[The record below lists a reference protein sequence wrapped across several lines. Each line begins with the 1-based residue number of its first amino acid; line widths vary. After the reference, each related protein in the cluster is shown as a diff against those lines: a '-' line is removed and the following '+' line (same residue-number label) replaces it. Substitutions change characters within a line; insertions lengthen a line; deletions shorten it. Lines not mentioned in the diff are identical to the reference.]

1 MNIMTIILIIYYV
14 VGGVYYAGKCI
25 EGIYLQNKINRD
37 NVCRIGIAGGLYGI
51 FWLPMVVY
59 YVIGRLI
66 SSNVSGGQIYIDFI
80 KYIFYPMRM
89 GDYIKKQFDE
99 MMKDEEQ

>member
-1 MNIMTIILIIYYV
+1 MNTMVIILIIYYV
-14 VGGVYYAGKCI
+14 VGGLYYTGKYI
-25 EGIYLQNKINRD
+25 EDAFLQNRINQD
-37 NVCRIGIAGGLYGI
+37 NVCKIGIAGGLYGI
-51 FWLPMVVY
+51 FWLILVIY
-59 YVIGRLI
+59 YVICRLM
-66 SSNVSGGQIYIDFI
+66 SNASGGQIYIDTI